1 MNILLIGAGALGAE
15 IVDCIVDLGLPID
28 LLTIVDHDLVEES
41 NLNRQA
47 IFTIDT
53 INQPKAQVLSLHCS
67 NNGLNSEAIVSRIEE
82 QPMSLMEGR
91 DVIIMALDNIPSR
104 LYVNECIFCLP
115 ARTFLKVLECGTQ
128 GWNGHCRLLTFNSC
142 SRTNDPCIMC
152 TLSLYA
158 TETEEND
165 VPICTFSSKE
175 PTNLKELLRWTTFSV
190 LPLRH
195 PFLEVDLCNLE
206 HLQMIIDLTLEE
218 ADGRGIDCKEQLTL
232 EYCKNELGRVIPSI
246 STTTTYVAAM
256 ALELLLQSPSKEE
269 ENNSKN
275 FIYYNGELHPPSRT
289 ELLLVKDDK
298 GCPTCTFTQL

>member
-15 IVDCIVDLGLPID
+15 IVDCIIDLGLSID
-28 LLTIVDHDLVEES
+28 LLTIVDHDSVEES

-47 IFTIDT
+47 LFTSDT
-53 INQPKAQVLSLHCS
+53 INQPKAQLLSLNCS
-67 NNGLNSEAIVSRIEE
+67 NNGLNSEAIISRIEE
-82 QPMSLMEGR
+82 QPMSLIEGR
-91 DVIIMALDNIPSR
+91 DIIIMALDNIPSR

-115 ARTFLKVLECGTQ
+115 TKKFLKVLECGTQ
-128 GWNGHCRLLTFNSC
+128 GWNGHCRLLTFDSC

-152 TLSLYA
+152 TLALYA
-158 TETEEND
+158 TEAEEN

-175 PTNLKELLRWTTFSV
+175 PSNLKEFLRWITFSV

-195 PFLEVDLCNLE
+195 PFLEVDLCNHE
-206 HLQMIIDLTLEE
+206 HLQMIIDLALEE

-232 EYCKNELGRVIPSI
+232 EYCKNELRRVIPSI

-256 ALELLLQSPSKEE
+256 ALELLLLPSKEE
-269 ENNSKN
+269 GNDSKN

-298 GCPTCTFTQL
+298 GCPTCTFRQL